1 MVNICLL
8 AFSACFSTLRGY
20 GAYIISRVKT
30 SVCWWGLIKLLPAGF
45 CPISAGCNSKQN
57 VILEGFIKLTVAGLC
72 GGQKS
77 NLWTLGAFV
86 HPHKNLWLMWT
97 MRVIKV
103 SEPWHRWRV
112 PVRHRRADDSWVQAW
127 SGSYANPV
135 PSVSGPLE
143 IHRGTA
149 CKDISLGLFV
159 CSRYACKKVCL
170 FYNYSL
176 HSKRKLSLQINACA
190 YMRGWCWFV
199 LGLSY
204 MHV

>member
-1 MVNICLL
+1 MCAGEVLL
-8 AFSACFSTLRGY
+8 SFYLQASVQSLQVATV
-20 GAYIISRVKT
+20 SRMLYWRVLLNWRLQV
-30 SVCWWGLIKLLPAGF
+30 SV
-45 CPISAGCNSKQN
+45 
-57 VILEGFIKLTVAGLC
+57 EDR
-72 GGQKS
+72 KS

-112 PVRHRRADDSWVQAW
+112 PVRHRRADDSWVQVW

-159 CSRYACKKVCL
+159 CSRYVYVHVRKCVCFIIIAYIQKKT
-170 FYNYSL
+170 FFTN
-176 HSKRKLSLQINACA
+176 
-190 YMRGWCWFV
+190 
-199 LGLSY
+199 
-204 MHV
+204 

>member
-1 MVNICLL
+1 MCAGEVLL
-8 AFSACFSTLRGY
+8 SFYLQASVQSLQVATV
-20 GAYIISRVKT
+20 SRMLYWRVLLNWRLQV
-30 SVCWWGLIKLLPAGF
+30 SV
-45 CPISAGCNSKQN
+45 
-57 VILEGFIKLTVAGLC
+57 EDR
-72 GGQKS
+72 KS

-112 PVRHRRADDSWVQAW
+112 PVRHRRADDSWVQVW

-149 CKDISLGLFV
+149 CTEFKKKKDYPYVSMLCSVVKMCVHNFMHVYFRLKFIWMWITPVFTCKNKLFFTNS
-159 CSRYACKKVCL
+159 CMHA
-170 FYNYSL
+170 SL
-176 HSKRKLSLQINACA
+176 HVNKWMAHVSL
-190 YMRGWCWFV
+190 F
-199 LGLSY
+199 
-204 MHV
+204 